1 MLTYKLPYYFLSY
14 IAANVLIIITLS
26 LHLWLFVALEDLQAG
41 VHLSTHVE
49 MVRLLFGMQTVAID
63 DDIISELRLNWLPD

>member
-26 LHLWLFVALEDLQAG
+26 LHLCLFVALKDLQTR
-41 VHLSTHVE
+41 VHISAHVE
-49 MVRLLFGMQTVAID
+49 MVRLLLGMQTVAID